1 MSIALRQHTVLHF
14 KYASQLSWRAKA
26 QLTDELRK
34 LRLFGLEELVLVE
47 EQQPHN
53 HVEDEELIIL
63 DDVHLPEQVQKLD
76 RKFAALKN
84 CLLSE

>member
-26 QLTDELRK
+26 QLSDELRK
-34 LRLFGLEELVLVE
+34 LRLFGLEELVLVV

-63 DDVHLPEQVQKLD
+63 DDVHLPEQVQKLN